1 VPDGTDEG
9 WGPLREDLAAD
20 VGRVSDR
27 LRGMSQARLQEEV
40 PPGDA
45 VELPRWGS
53 RAQAGRGM
61 GTWMSDQAVAFEA
74 AAEGRPYPGYRGM
87 PELKVFAAGDQVAVG
102 GHDLLAAMEL
112 VAPETVVQM
121 SEERRT
127 ARERIEL
134 TLRILTDLRRRL

>member
-9 WGPLREDLAAD
+9 WGSLREDLAAD

-27 LRGMSQARLQEEV
+27 LRSMSQARLEGDL

-61 GTWMSDQAVAFEA
+61 GTWMSDQALAFEA
-74 AAEGRPYPGYRGM
+74 AAEGRPYPGFRGM
-87 PELKVFAAGDQVAVG
+87 PELKVFAAGDQLAVG
-102 GHDLLAAMEL
+102 GHDLLAALGL

-121 SEERRT
+121 SDERRT
-127 ARERIEL
+127 ARERVEL
-134 TLRILTDLRRRL
+134 TLRMLADLRRRL

>member
-1 VPDGTDEG
+1 
-9 WGPLREDLAAD
+9 
-20 VGRVSDR
+20 
-27 LRGMSQARLQEEV
+27 
-40 PPGDA
+40 
-45 VELPRWGS
+45 
-53 RAQAGRGM
+53 
-61 GTWMSDQAVAFEA
+61 MSDHAVAFEA

-102 GHDLLAAMEL
+102 GHDLLAAMDL

-134 TLRILTDLRRRL
+134 TIRMLADLRRRL